1 MNEIKGFN
9 GEYQF
14 LSNFYPCKIVFNGL
28 TFTSVEA
35 AFQSAK
41 CQEPEQ
47 QKEFQ
52 ALSPREA
59 KQKGR
64 LAALRPGWEEQK
76 VDVMRRLLGI
86 KFIGDPELL
95 GKLLSTG
102 ARPLVETNHW
112 HDNFWGDCA
121 CTRCANIQGKN
132 MLGKLL
138 MELRGSLLEDGKASL
153 QMPDP
158 GFQGDV
164 GFQMRQL
171 AHGEFLDQP
180 QQAGPVFRVAVTTYR
195 LNWAAA
201 NLWGTDIAAARAET
215 AAYLKLGDDHFLCGV
230 VPGLSDIIT
239 VACVKR
245 VSDAGAPEQ
254 EEEGGCSH
262 V

>member
-41 CQEPEQ
+41 CLEPEQ

-52 ALSPREA
+52 DLAPREA

-64 LAALRPGWEEQK
+64 AAALRPDWEERK
-76 VDVMRRLLGI
+76 VAVMRRLLGI
-86 KFIGDPELL
+86 KFRDDPELL

-102 ARPLVETNHW
+102 GRLLTETNTW
-112 HDNFWGDCA
+112 HDNFWGDCTCA
-121 CTRCANIQGKN
+121 HCANIRGEN

-138 MELRGSLLEDGKASL
+138 MELRGSLLEDGKQPL

-180 QQAGPVFRVAVTTYR
+180 QQAGPVFRVAGTTYR

-201 NLWGTDIAAARAET
+201 NLLGTDAAAAKKAAAE
-215 AAYLKLGDDHFLCGV
+215 YLRLDVNEFHIGGIA
-230 VPGLSDIIT
+230 GLSDVVTI
-239 VACVKR
+239 ACVTR
-245 VSDAGAPEQ
+245 VSGTGAPAQ
-254 EEEGGCSH
+254 K
-262 V
+262 